1 MARRVRD
8 KGLETREA
16 RKALAARGK
25 PYYRAI
31 GQRLHIGYRKGR
43 TGGRWVMRSYRNS
56 KYVVA
61 TIADADDVLD
71 ADGIAVLNF
80 WQAQERVRQLYAD
93 LQSQPLA
100 QAGPYT
106 VADAVVEYLDW
117 ITSRGKPTADTR
129 QRAEAFILPS
139 MGELEVAKLTTAVIR
154 KWLRDLAETP
164 ARLRTA
170 KGAQQPR
177 LREKSDDP
185 EAVRRR
191 RATANRTLTVLKAAL
206 NRAWRES
213 EHKGQVPSDAAWRR
227 VEPFEDVDAARI
239 RFLTVAE
246 AQRLI
251 NACEPQF
258 RKLVQ
263 AALQTGARYSELAAL
278 KVSDFDPNNHTVF
291 IQTSKSGKSRHI
303 ELTDEGVAFFVSVT
317 QGRGGN
323 ETIFLNVAGVQF
335 RKSHQ
340 SRPMAA
346 ACEHGKIEPLIGFHG
361 LRHTWASLAVMGGM
375 PLMVVAKNLGHS
387 DTRMVEKHYGHMRR
401 DYVKKVINDHAP
413 RYGLVADQTIVPL
426 NAGR

>member
-1 MARRVRD
+1 MARRIRD

-16 RKALAARGK
+16 RRALTARGK

-31 GQRLHIGYRKGR
+31 GQRLHIGYRKGK
-43 TGGRWVMRSYRNS
+43 TGGRWVMRSYRGGE
-56 KYVVA
+56 YVVA
-61 TIADADDVLD
+61 TIADADDNLD
-71 ADGIAVLNF
+71 ADGTGVLNF
-80 WQAQERVRQLYAD
+80 WQAQERVRQLYAEA
-93 LQSQPLA
+93 QSAPLI

-106 VADAVVEYLDW
+106 VTDAVAEYLDW
-117 ITSRGKPTADTR
+117 IASRGKPTADTR
-129 QRAEAFILPS
+129 QRADAFILPS
-139 MGELEVAKLTTAVIR
+139 LGNIEVANLTTAMIR
-154 KWLRDLAETP
+154 KWLRDVAEAP
-164 ARLRTA
+164 PRLRTA
-170 KGAQQPR
+170 KGAQEPR
-177 LREKSDDP
+177 FKEKSDDP

-213 EHKGQVPSDAAWRR
+213 ELRGQVPSDAAWRR

-246 AQRLI
+246 ARRLI
-251 NACEPQF
+251 NTCEPKF

-291 IQTSKSGKSRHI
+291 VQTSKSGKSRHI

-317 QGRGGN
+317 QGRGSDD
-323 ETIFLNVAGVQF
+323 TLFLNAAGGQF

-346 ACEHGKIEPLIGFHG
+346 ACKRAKIDPPIGFHG

-413 RYGLVADQTIVPL
+413 RYGLVADDVVVSL